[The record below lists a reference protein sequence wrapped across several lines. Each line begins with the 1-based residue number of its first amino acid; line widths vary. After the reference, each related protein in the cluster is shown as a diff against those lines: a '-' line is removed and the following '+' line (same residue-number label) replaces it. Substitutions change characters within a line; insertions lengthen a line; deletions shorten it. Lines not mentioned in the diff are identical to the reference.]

1 MIVCQTPPSLD
12 LLYGNVV
19 RKEEGRLCSQQ
30 TYALSNLER
39 FVAL

>member
-30 TYALSNLER
+30 NYALSDLEPY
-39 FVAL
+39 AL